1 MSFLLRPLTLFHV
14 LEIMTHRAAT
24 NTADVHKATY
34 LGRDPSSV
42 ASPVGVLDVSYPKQV
57 PQYVHFIP
65 RSLAHAFKGAL
76 VDGAQTFRLSVKLT
90 SGSE

>member
-1 MSFLLRPLTLFHV
+1 LPREAREEAKAGSGHQAM
-14 LEIMTHRAAT
+14 LELH
-24 NTADVHKATY
+24 
-34 LGRDPSSV
+34 LGRDLSSV
-42 ASPVGVLDVSYPKQV
+42 GSPVGVLDVSYPKQV